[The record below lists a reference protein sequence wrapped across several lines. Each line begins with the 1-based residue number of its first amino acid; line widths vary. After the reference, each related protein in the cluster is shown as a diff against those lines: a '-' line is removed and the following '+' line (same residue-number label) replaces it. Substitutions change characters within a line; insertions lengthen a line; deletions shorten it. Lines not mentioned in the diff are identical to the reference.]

1 MRVLDLYA
9 GAGNFSL
16 PLAVHASQI
25 AALEENRH
33 AADDGQ
39 RNVKL
44 NNIKIADSLIRR
56 QRNTGFMKNLILC
69 CWILRGPG

>member
-16 PLAVHASQI
+16 PLAVYASQV
-25 AALEENRH
+25 AAVEENRH

-44 NNIKIADSLIRR
+44 NNIKIADSLIHR
-56 QRNTGFMKNLILC
+56 QRNTGFKRNSTL
-69 CWILRGPG
+69 